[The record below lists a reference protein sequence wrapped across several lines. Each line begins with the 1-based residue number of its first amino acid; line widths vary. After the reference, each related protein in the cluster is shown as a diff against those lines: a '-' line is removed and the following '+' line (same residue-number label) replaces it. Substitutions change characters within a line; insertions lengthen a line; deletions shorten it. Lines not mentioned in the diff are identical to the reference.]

1 MCLARPK
8 PIVCA
13 AFCLRLAHSMG
24 CGALTAGIA
33 ALHLAAGGTPTTIIG
48 TEVPF
53 YPYTQVDEAGEITGL
68 DRDIAD
74 EVCLRADLKC
84 AWIATQ
90 FDQLI
95 PGLHTGAY
103 DIIMGGIAITDA
115 RRQRVDFTLP
125 YMESGSSSSY
135 LGRPGA
141 PAIDDATTAVQ
152 SGTIQ
157 EQHLSDTG
165 RRYIA
170 LPNEAAVIDA
180 LVQGRADL
188 ALGAFN
194 SATTDRLIAEEG
206 YDFLYSEDIFDD
218 GTAMAVC
225 KGNADLLEKL
235 DAALQ
240 AMIDD
245 GTLDEISAQW

>member
-1 MCLARPK
+1 M
-8 PIVCA
+8 
-13 AFCLRLAHSMG
+13 
-24 CGALTAGIA
+24 AL
-33 ALHLAAGGTPTTIIG
+33 LHLAQVSPTATIIG

-53 YPYTQVDEAGEITGL
+53 IPYTKMDETGEITGM
-68 DRDIAD
+68 DREIAD
-74 EVCLRADLKC
+74 EVCKRAHLRC
-84 AWIATQ
+84 QWIATR
-90 FDQLI
+90 FDRLI
-95 PGLHTGAY
+95 PGLNMGAY

-115 RRQRVDFTLP
+115 RQKRVDFTIP
-125 YMESGSSSSY
+125 YTQSGNSSSY

-141 PAIDDATTAVQ
+141 PAVDDALTAVQ

-170 LPNEAAVIDA
+170 LPNEAAVLDA

-194 SATTDRLIAEEG
+194 SATTDPLIAGQG
-206 YDFLYSEDIFDD
+206 YAFLYTEDIRDD

-225 KGNADLLEKL
+225 KGNDPLREKL
-235 DAALQ
+235 DAALS

-245 GTLDEISAQW
+245 GTLDDISNRW

>member
-1 MCLARPK
+1 VA
-8 PIVCA
+8 
-13 AFCLRLAHSMG
+13 

-33 ALHLAAGGTPTTIIG
+33 ALHLASAPATIIG

-53 YPYTQVDEAGEITGL
+53 YPYTQIDETGEITGM
-68 DRDIAD
+68 DREIAD
-74 EVCLRADLKC
+74 EVCERARLRC
-84 AWIATQ
+84 EWIATQ

-95 PGLHTGAY
+95 PGLNMGAF

-115 RRQRVDFTLP
+115 RQKRVDFTIP
-125 YMESGSSSSY
+125 YTQSGSSSSY
-135 LGRPGA
+135 LGLPGA
-141 PAIDDATTAVQ
+141 PGIDDAITAVQ

-165 RRYIA
+165 RRYIS
-170 LPNEAAVIDA
+170 LPNEIAVLEA

-194 SATTDRLIAEEG
+194 SMTTDAMITQQGFE
-206 YDFLYSEDIFDD
+206 FLYSEDIFDD

-225 KGNADLLEKL
+225 KGNDPLREKL
-235 DAALQ
+235 DAALS
-240 AMIDD
+240 AMIED
-245 GTLDEISAQW
+245 GTLDEISARW

>member
-1 MCLARPK
+1 MA
-8 PIVCA
+8 
-13 AFCLRLAHSMG
+13 

-33 ALHLAAGGTPTTIIG
+33 ALHLASTSPDATIIG

-53 YPYTQVDEAGEITGL
+53 YPYTQMEENGEIGGM
-68 DRDIAD
+68 DREIAD
-74 EVCLRADLKC
+74 EVCKRAQLRC
-84 AWIATQ
+84 EWIATQ

-95 PGLHTGAY
+95 PGLNMGAY

-115 RRQRVDFTLP
+115 RIKRVDFTIP
-125 YMESGSSSSY
+125 YTQSGSSSSY
-135 LGRPGA
+135 IGLPGS
-141 PAIDDATTAVQ
+141 PEINDAMTAVQ

-170 LPNEAAVIDA
+170 LPTEAAVLEA
-180 LVQGRADL
+180 LMQGRADL

-194 SATTDRLIAEEG
+194 SDATDVLINEQG
-206 YDFLYSEDIFDD
+206 YEFLYFEDIWDD

-225 KGNADLLEKL
+225 KGNDVLREKL
-235 DAALQ
+235 DAALS
-240 AMIDD
+240 AMIED
-245 GTLDEISAQW
+245 GTLDEISARW

>member
-1 MCLARPK
+1 MA
-8 PIVCA
+8 
-13 AFCLRLAHSMG
+13 

-33 ALHLAAGGTPTTIIG
+33 ALHLASASPAATIIG

-53 YPYTQVDEAGEITGL
+53 YPYTQIDQAGDITGL

-74 EVCLRADLKC
+74 EVCKRARLRC
-84 AWIATQ
+84 EWIATQ

-95 PGLHTGAY
+95 PGLHTGAF

-115 RRQRVDFTLP
+115 RAKRVDFTIP
-125 YMESGSSSSY
+125 YTQSGSSSGY

-141 PAIDDATTAVQ
+141 PEIDNALTAVQ

-170 LPNEAAVIDA
+170 LPTEAAVLEA

-194 SATTDRLIAEEG
+194 SEATDALIADQG
-206 YDFLYSEDIFDD
+206 YEFLYSEDIFDD

-225 KGNADLLEKL
+225 KGNDPLREKL
-235 DAALQ
+235 DAALS
-240 AMIDD
+240 AMIED
-245 GTLDEISAQW
+245 GTLDEISARW

>member
-1 MCLARPK
+1 MA
-8 PIVCA
+8 
-13 AFCLRLAHSMG
+13 

-33 ALHLAAGGTPTTIIG
+33 ALHLASASPDATIIG

-53 YPYTQVDEAGEITGL
+53 YPYTQIDQAGEITGL

-74 EVCLRADLKC
+74 EVCSRARLRC
-84 AWIATQ
+84 EWIATQ

-95 PGLHTGAY
+95 PGLHTGAFE
-103 DIIMGGIAITDA
+103 IIMGGIAITDA
-115 RRQRVDFTLP
+115 RAKRVDFTIP
-125 YMESGSSSSY
+125 YTQSGSSSSY

-141 PAIDDATTAVQ
+141 PDIDNALTAVQ

-157 EQHLSDTG
+157 EQHLFDTG

-170 LPNEAAVIDA
+170 LPNEAAVLEA

-194 SATTDRLIAEEG
+194 SDVTDAMIADQG
-206 YDFLYSEDIFDD
+206 YEFLYSEAIFDD

-225 KGNADLLEKL
+225 KGNDLLRTKL
-235 DAALQ
+235 DAALS
-240 AMIDD
+240 AMIED
-245 GTLDEISAQW
+245 GTLDEISARW